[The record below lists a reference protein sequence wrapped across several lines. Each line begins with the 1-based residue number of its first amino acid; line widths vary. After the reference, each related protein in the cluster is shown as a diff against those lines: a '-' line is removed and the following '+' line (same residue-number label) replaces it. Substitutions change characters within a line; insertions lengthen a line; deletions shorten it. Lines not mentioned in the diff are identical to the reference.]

1 MNPRVRAP
9 PALPPARCPV
19 RPPPTQSLG
28 PDSGASR
35 EQEGWGRYTWS
46 LEVKSRNFFFFFFF
60 SFALLFFLCWLLL
73 LLFKVAETRQEA
85 AWEKKVE
92 QKWKNTN
99 SPAANGLSVQTKV
112 FSGAFPRARPLPPAR
127 APRSHT
133 HPRTRAHT
141 HALAGEGRA
150 ASTACSCHTINNN
163 RFLRLG
169 LLPEPRQRCSREA
182 PPQPAPAP
190 RRAQASPCTPSRTP
204 RTPESDLHLD
214 AAPLGCLPPP
224 PASRNK

>member
-1 MNPRVRAP
+1 M
-9 PALPPARCPV
+9 
-19 RPPPTQSLG
+19 G
-28 PDSGASR
+28 
-35 EQEGWGRYTWS
+35 
-46 LEVKSRNFFFFFFF
+46 
-60 SFALLFFLCWLLL
+60 
-73 LLFKVAETRQEA
+73 
-85 AWEKKVE
+85 KKVE

-169 LLPEPRQRCSREA
+169 LLPEPRQCCSRET
-182 PPQPAPAP
+182 PPNPPLPLAGPKPLHAHPWGPP
-190 RRAQASPCTPSRTP
+190 RP
-204 RTPESDLHLD
+204 PESDLHLD
-214 AAPLGCLPPP
+214 VVPLGCLPPP
-224 PASRNK
+224 PRIPEQINK